1 MSEDVTILT
10 STSHT
15 SLVKTFSGTDL
26 MGQSFAV
33 SKDFNVT
40 EQPVSDLQSLS
51 QLLKKLKNDPT
62 QTIIRGSLTEGK
74 INPVPRNKDI
84 CTATLRQW

>member
-10 STSHT
+10 SAIHT

-26 MGQSFAV
+26 IEQSFAV

-40 EQPVSDLQSLS
+40 EQPVSDL
-51 QLLKKLKNDPT
+51 
-62 QTIIRGSLTEGK
+62 
-74 INPVPRNKDI
+74 
-84 CTATLRQW
+84 